1 MSNDEDTVS
10 KGTSLGGCTVQE
22 KLSQRAGATRYRA
35 LRESGEECVITVY
48 DEHCFPSALVRER
61 SIRELRQLSSLESS
75 KILGVLDVG
84 KLDNGGIYEINACYS
99 EHNLAK
105 LSGPL
110 EESEA
115 FGVLRSIGEALL
127 AAQNAGVIHRNLGPE
142 LVYLEEGASD
152 GASVKVGGFG
162 VAEPQGEGSF
172 GPLATCAPEQAAGK
186 VVDQRSM
193 VYNLAALGHR
203 LLTGE
208 DLYQGSPAEVLKQ
221 HVEAEI
227 PSGVNPRLSRGLQKD
242 ARRRPMMLKQFL
254 DELTAKSAESS
265 QSSAVEGQKPSTRGW
280 TQFMDDEEVEG
291 GSSSGGASASQSSG
305 SASAKKPATR
315 GWTMFMESSDAEAE
329 PEQEGS
335 EQAPAAQEKSP
346 KTRGWTMFMDSP
358 DEEEKKEEQEPQ
370 PEGVAKADKPKT
382 RGWTM
387 FMDDEPGSDPA
398 AAKPAASSPTTQAS
412 PAKPQTVAPAAQQE
426 QEVAAQAQAPAAVAK
441 QDDSTGP
448 STRGWTMFMDAPP
461 GSENAPDAPTLD
473 NQHENHAAAAAVATH
488 ASEPSAPAARPS
500 ANGGGVEHEDKNP
513 SKSTSSGAPVKS
525 AVEASNRRVSMG
537 MPKPAAPEESQ
548 SGAETSKKS
557 GSSRTKTVVLGGSQA
572 EAVAGPSVDA
582 ASEKSASSAPSAG
595 ASEAKVDPASDA
607 TLASAADIAL
617 DKAAARPLTDPTVSK
632 ASTSTSGVPSK
643 NPIPESP
650 APQGNGEPSLVRVAI
665 GAGLVGVV
673 IAALALLVMFLL
685 G

>member
-1 MSNDEDTVS
+1 MSNDADTVS

-22 KLSQRAGATRYRA
+22 KLSERAGATRYRA

-48 DEHCFPSALVRER
+48 DEGCFPSALVRER
-61 SIRELRQLSSLESS
+61 SIRELRQLSSLESP

-84 KLDNGGIYEINACYS
+84 KLENGGIYEVNASYS
-99 EHNLAK
+99 EHNLAD

-110 EESEA
+110 EESAA
-115 FGVLRSIGEALL
+115 FAVLRSIGEALL

-142 LVYLEEGASD
+142 LIYLQEGSD
-152 GASVKVGGFG
+152 AGADLRVGGFG

-203 LLTGE
+203 LLTGK
-208 DLYQGSPAEVLKQ
+208 DLYEGSPAEVLKQ
-221 HVEAEI
+221 HMEAEI
-227 PSGVNPRLSRGLQKD
+227 PSGVHPRLSRGLQKD

-254 DELTAKSAESS
+254 DELTVKSAESS
-265 QSSAVEGQKPSTRGW
+265 QSSAAEGQKPSTRGW
-280 TQFMDDEEVEG
+280 TQFMDDDEVEG
-291 GSSSGGASASQSSG
+291 GSASGGSSASPSADSG
-305 SASAKKPATR
+305 SHKKPATR

-329 PEQEGS
+329 SETPGS
-335 EQAPAAQEKSP
+335 EQTSAAQEKSP

-358 DEEEKKEEQEPQ
+358 DEEEKKEEQTPEPAV
-370 PEGVAKADKPKT
+370 VAKAEKPKT

-387 FMDDEPGSDPA
+387 FMDDEPGSAPSQTG
-398 AAKPAASSPTTQAS
+398 SSTPGQS
-412 PAKPQTVAPAAQQE
+412 PAKPQTVAPAAASDKQQ
-426 QEVAAQAQAPAAVAK
+426 QQVAASTQAPAEVGE
-441 QDDSTGP
+441 QDGAEKP

-473 NQHENHAAAAAVATH
+473 NQLDSNAAASAAVATH
-488 ASEPSAPAARPS
+488 ASERSAPATRPS
-500 ANGGGVEHEDKNP
+500 ANGGGVEHEVKSP

-537 MPKPAAPEESQ
+537 MPKPASPEESPAESAGQ
-548 SGAETSKKS
+548 SSS
-557 GSSRTKTVVLGGSQA
+557 GSKTKTVVLGGSQA
-572 EAVAGPSVDA
+572 EAVAGPSAEPSPAAATPSSPSAA
-582 ASEKSASSAPSAG
+582 AS
-595 ASEAKVDPASDA
+595 DPA
-607 TLASAADIAL
+607 LASAADIAH
-617 DKAAARPLTDPTVSK
+617 DNAAARPLTEPAVSK
-632 ASTSTSGVPSK
+632 ASTSTSSVLSK

-650 APQGNGEPSLVRVAI
+650 APQGNGEPSLARVAV